1 MPKVAKVAR
10 IIYIYWLQL
19 EKSEGK
25 LLSGLYV
32 RLYLISWNNLQGK
45 EERVEVRMSARIV
58 NAGVV

>member
-10 IIYIYWLQL
+10 IIYILAAVRK
-19 EKSEGK
+19 KSEGK
-25 LLSGLYV
+25 LLSGLCV

>member
-10 IIYIYWLQL
+10 IIYIWAAVRK
-19 EKSEGK
+19 KSEGK
-25 LLSGLYV
+25 LLSGLYM
-32 RLYLISWNNLQGK
+32 RLYLISWNNLQRK